1 MEAITYGN
9 YKIRQQSTGGPS
21 AGDMVEDILNAEI
34 RIKDKD
40 GNERT
45 FEVRNGVIKR
55 EIKGYDV
62 AKVIVGVI
70 FAFMMVLMFFLS
82 YLWWIQR

>member
-9 YKIRQQSTGGPS
+9 YKIRQRTAGGPS

>member
-21 AGDMVEDILNAEI
+21 AGDFVEDILNAEI
-34 RIKDKD
+34 RIKDKE

-45 FEVRNGVIKR
+45 FEVRDGVIKR
-55 EIKGYDV
+55 EIKGYDI
-62 AKVIVGVI
+62 ANVIVAVL
-70 FAFMMVLMFFLS
+70 FVLMMILMFFLS